1 MDGIS
6 RFSSALNGVRTSS
19 VSETVSQPTT
29 SQDST
34 AERTLRELFSRSSF
48 EPQSRPATTSSFRA
62 LSQTTPPP
70 DVSNPSVNDWQAWC
84 EQFRDKAD
92 AELTRKRGTT
102 LPDAAADQVMHGSR
116 SPMYAAGRST
126 VPGNENVPAFFQDF
140 PATGERQMQLYTFC
154 RPPPGQALDPSDR
167 NQWVSFEVHGDLCK
181 AYSDNTFTH
190 GRQGT
195 NSLLGYPNSGLED
208 GVRTRP
214 PFLDD
219 PMVKASRDARVA
231 AGKADTVPFQEF
243 QNGYLADLGGKVQAF
258 SKDGQRLGTAWP
270 GGDMTAA
277 PTQGPGGVQTP
288 TGPYGTTGPLNG
300 DTSFGNATVQMGTS
314 ASHGGAVTSLVY
326 GGKEYINNKDHGRQM
341 QVAFS
346 LDGYDEALMPTEAG
360 SHRNGM
366 DPVSTTQVVGY
377 GAQPGSMSSTVH
389 PAYWLEPGEDAGPY
403 NSVPKARN
411 TTLVSDDLITKDV
424 TVGVG
429 GHDNVIQYD
438 SLIHLA
444 ASHDKIYAEVPTT
457 YVNGEFERHYRFDP
471 ATGESREYPRVHSEP
486 PKPPEE
492 RKGFPDEG
500 GNVPLIVATNEG
512 DHAMAIWSPDETRSD
527 LQYRLHQFDLGN
539 PTDDCTKL
547 GVTFGM
553 SGGVP
558 EDIQTRSY
566 VIVGTVEEV
575 KARLAELY
583 NQNPTGVERRW
594 PEDVR

>member
-1 MDGIS
+1 M
-6 RFSSALNGVRTSS
+6 SSGSD
-19 VSETVSQPTT
+19 TVSQPAA

-34 AERTLRELFSRSSF
+34 AERTLRELFFHTSF
-48 EPQSRPATTSSFRA
+48 EPQSRPPTSSSYRA
-62 LSQTTPPP
+62 LSEPTPPP
-70 DVSNPSVNDWQAWC
+70 DVSNASVEDWQAWC
-84 EQFRDKAD
+84 EQFRGNAD

-102 LPDAAADQVMHGSR
+102 LPDLTADQVMHGSR
-116 SPMYAAGRST
+116 SPVYPAGRST
-126 VPGNENVPAFFQDF
+126 VTGNENVPAFFQDF

-154 RPPPGQALDPSDR
+154 RPPPGQTLNPSDR
-167 NQWVSFEVHGDLCK
+167 NQWVSFEVHGDICK
-181 AYSDNTFTH
+181 AYSDNTFTN

-208 GVRTRP
+208 AVRTRP

-219 PMVKASRDARVA
+219 PMVKAFRDDRVA
-231 AGKADTVPFQEF
+231 AGKPDRVPFQEF

-270 GGDMTAA
+270 GGDMTAR
-277 PTQGPGGVQTP
+277 PTQDPGGVQQP
-288 TGPYGTTGPLNG
+288 TGPYGTTGPLHG

-326 GGKEYINNKDHGRQM
+326 GGREYINNKDHGRQM

-360 SHRNGM
+360 SNRNGS
-366 DPVSTTQVVGY
+366 DPVSTTQVLGY
-377 GAQPGSMSSTVH
+377 GAQPGHMTSTVH
-389 PAYWLEPGEDAGPY
+389 PAYWLEPGEEAAPY
-403 NSVPKARN
+403 NSVSHAVN
-411 TTLVSDDLITKDV
+411 ETLVSADTITKDI

-438 SLIHLA
+438 SHIHLA
-444 ASHDKIYAEVPTT
+444 APHDKAYVEAPTT
-457 YVNGEFERHYRFDP
+457 YLNGEFEMHYRFDP
-471 ATGESREYPRVHSEP
+471 ATGESRQYPRIHSEP
-486 PKPPEE
+486 ADPPES

-500 GNVPLIVATNEG
+500 GNVPLIVATAEG
-512 DHAMAIWSPDETRSD
+512 DRAMAIWSPDEEDQPD

-547 GVTFGM
+547 SVTFGM
-553 SGGVP
+553 TGGVP
-558 EDIQTRSY
+558 EDIKTRSY

-583 NQNPTGVERRW
+583 SQNPTGVERKW
-594 PEDVR
+594 PEDVRSP

>member
-1 MDGIS
+1 MDSIS
-6 RFSSALNGVRTSS
+6 RFSSALNGIRVSS
-19 VSETVSQPTT
+19 GADTASQPTT
-29 SQDST
+29 SQESN
-34 AERTLRELFSRSSF
+34 AGHLLRELFSRSSF
-48 EPQSRPATTSSFRA
+48 ESQSRPSAPASSRA
-62 LSQTTPPP
+62 LAETAPPP
-70 DVSNPSVNDWQAWC
+70 DVSNPSVSDWQAWC

-102 LPDAAADQVMHGSR
+102 LPDSAADQVMHGSR
-116 SPMYAAGRST
+116 SPMYPAGRST

-154 RPPPGQALDPSDR
+154 RPPPGQRLDPSDR
-167 NQWVSFEVHGDLCK
+167 NQWVSFEVHGDICK
-181 AYSDNTFTH
+181 AYSDDTFTH

-208 GVRTRP
+208 AVRTRP

-219 PMVKASRDARVA
+219 PMVKAFRDAQVA
-231 AGKADTVPFQEF
+231 AGKGDRVPFQEF

-258 SKDGQRLGTAWP
+258 TRDGQRLGTAWP

-277 PTQGPGGVQTP
+277 PTQGPGGVQPP
-288 TGPYGTTGPLNG
+288 TGPYGTTGPKDG

-326 GGKEYINNKDHGRQM
+326 DGVEYINNKDHGRQM

-360 SHRNGM
+360 SSRNGTE
-366 DPVSTTQVVGY
+366 PTSTTKVVGY
-377 GAQPGSMSSTVH
+377 GAQPGAMTSTVH

-411 TTLVSDDLITKDV
+411 TTLVSEDLITKDI

-438 SLIHLA
+438 SHIHLA
-444 ASHDKIYAEVPTT
+444 APHDKIYVEAPTT
-457 YVNGEFERHYRFDP
+457 YVNGSFEKHYRFDP
-471 ATGESREYPRVHSEP
+471 ATGESREYPRVHSEDP
-486 PKPPEE
+486 D
-492 RKGFPDEG
+492 KGGFVDEA
-500 GNVPLIVATNEG
+500 GNVPLIVATEDG
-512 DHAMAIWSPDETRSD
+512 KQAMAIWSPDEARPD
-527 LQYRLHQFDLGN
+527 LQYRLHQFDFN
-539 PTDDCTKL
+539 DPQEDCSKL

-553 SGGVP
+553 SEGVP
-558 EDIQTRSY
+558 DDLKTRTY
-566 VIVGTVEEV
+566 VIVGSVEEV

-583 NQNPTGVERRW
+583 NQNPTGVERKW
-594 PEDVR
+594 PEDLR

>member
-1 MDGIS
+1 M
-6 RFSSALNGVRTSS
+6 SSGPDTAA
-19 VSETVSQPTT
+19 QPAT

-34 AERTLRELFSRSSF
+34 AERMLRELFSRSSF
-48 EPQSRPATTSSFRA
+48 EPQSRPSASTTSRA
-62 LSQTTPPP
+62 LPEPTPPP
-70 DVSNPSVNDWQAWC
+70 DVSNASVEDWQAWC
-84 EQFRDKAD
+84 EQFRGNAD

-102 LPDAAADQVMHGSR
+102 LPDIAADQVMHGSR
-116 SPMYAAGRST
+116 SPVYPAGRST

-140 PATGERQMQLYTFC
+140 PATGERQMQLYAFC
-154 RPPPGQALDPSDR
+154 RPPPGQTLNPSDR
-167 NQWVSFEVHGDLCK
+167 NQWVSFEVHGDICK
-181 AYSDNTFTH
+181 AYSDDTFTN

-208 GVRTRP
+208 AVRTRP

-219 PMVKASRDARVA
+219 PMVKAFRDDRVA
-231 AGKADTVPFQEF
+231 AGKPDRVPFQEF

-270 GGDMTAA
+270 GGDMTAR
-277 PTQGPGGVQTP
+277 PTQDPGGVQQP

-300 DTSFGNATVQMGTS
+300 DTSFGNATVRMGTS
-314 ASHGGAVTSLVY
+314 ASHGGAVTSLFY

-341 QVAFS
+341 QVAYS

-360 SHRNGM
+360 SNRNGSK
-366 DPVSTTQVVGY
+366 PISTTQVIGY
-377 GAQPGSMSSTVH
+377 GAEPGRMSSTVH
-389 PAYWLEPGEDAGPY
+389 PAYWLEPGEEAGPY
-403 NSVPKARN
+403 NSVTHAVN
-411 TTLVSDDLITKDV
+411 ETLVSADTLTKDI

-438 SLIHLA
+438 SHIHLA
-444 ASHDKIYAEVPTT
+444 APHDKAYVEAPTA
-457 YVNGEFERHYRFDP
+457 YLNGEFEKHYRFDP
-471 ATGESREYPRVHSEP
+471 ATGETREYDRIHSEP

-512 DHAMAIWSPDETRSD
+512 DRAMAIWSPDEERPD
-527 LQYRLHQFDLGN
+527 LQYRLHQFDLDD

-553 SGGVP
+553 TGGVP
-558 EDIQTRSY
+558 EDIKTRSY

-583 NQNPTGVERRW
+583 SQNPTGVERKW
-594 PEDVR
+594 PEDVRGG

>member
-1 MDGIS
+1 M
-6 RFSSALNGVRTSS
+6 SS
-19 VSETVSQPTT
+19 VSEPASQATT

-34 AERTLRELFSRSSF
+34 AERTLRELFFHSSF
-48 EPQSRPATTSSFRA
+48 EPRSRPSTSSSYRA
-62 LSQTTPPP
+62 LAESTPPP
-70 DVSNPSVNDWQAWC
+70 DVSNPSVADWQAWC
-84 EQFRDKAD
+84 EQFKGNAE

-102 LPDAAADQVMHGSR
+102 LPDPAADQAMHGSR

-154 RPPPGQALDPSDR
+154 RPPPGQSVKPEDR
-167 NQWVSFEVHGDLCK
+167 NQWVSFEVHGDICK

-195 NSLLGYPNSGLED
+195 NSRLGYPNSGLED
-208 GVRTRP
+208 AVKTRP

-219 PMVKASRDARVA
+219 PMVKAFRDARVA
-231 AGKADTVPFQEF
+231 SGKPDAVPFQEF

-258 SKDGQRLGTAWP
+258 SKDGQRLGTTWP

-277 PTQGPGGVQTP
+277 PTQDPGGVQQP
-288 TGPYGTTGPLNG
+288 TGPYGTTGSLNG

-326 GGKEYINNKDHGRQM
+326 DGKEYINNKDHGRQM

-346 LDGYDEALMPTEAG
+346 LDGYNEALMPTEAG
-360 SHRNGM
+360 SHRNGTE
-366 DPVSTTQVVGY
+366 PISTTQVVGY
-377 GAQPGSMSSTVH
+377 GAQLGHMTSTVH
-389 PAYWLEPGEDAGPY
+389 PAYWLEPGEEAGPY
-403 NSVPKARN
+403 NGVSHAKN
-411 TTLVSDDLITKDV
+411 TTLVSEDLITKDI

-438 SLIHLA
+438 SHIHLA
-444 ASHDKIYAEVPTT
+444 APHDTAYVEAPTT
-457 YVNGEFERHYRFDP
+457 YVNREFEKHYRFDP
-471 ATGESREYPRVHSEP
+471 ATGESREYPRVHSEDP
-486 PKPPEE
+486 TPG
-492 RKGFPDEG
+492 GFKDEA
-500 GNVPLIVATNEG
+500 GNVPLIVATEDG
-512 DHAMAIWSPDETRSD
+512 KHAMAIWSPDEALPD
-527 LQYRLHQFDLGN
+527 LQYRLHQFDLNN
-539 PTDDCTKL
+539 PTDDCSKL
-547 GVTFGM
+547 SVTFGM

-558 EDIQTRSY
+558 EDIKTRSY

-583 NQNPTGVERRW
+583 NQNPTGVERKW
-594 PEDVR
+594 PEDMR